1 MTNYKKDEFDFEFAA
16 FVILVLLIVA
26 ILLYSN
32 LIISNL

>member
-16 FVILVLLIVA
+16 FVLLVLFIVA
-26 ILLYSN
+26 ILLYFN